1 MVVVPL
7 VVAGSWLDPVMSVR
21 HLYLTRHAE
30 PDDDGRLT
38 ERGVQQ
44 ATLLGRRLSDVP
56 FRSVQHGPLPRA
68 RETAQLVAGQLH
80 SHVAVVELDAVGD
93 YIPHVP
99 SSDEVDPEYRAGAMA
114 FLGDL
119 SLAEATQGAELAA
132 EAIRLL
138 TGPNQSQ
145 DDSHHLVVTHAF
157 TIGWLVRHACDAPPW
172 RWLGLDNGH
181 AALTV
186 LRYFTDRPPTVVV
199 FNEMSHLPVELRW
212 TGFPTHLGV

>member
-1 MVVVPL
+1 MLLRPSR
-7 VVAGSWLDPVMSVR
+7 ARGWMPGMSVR

-30 PDDDGRLT
+30 PDDDGGLT

-44 ATLLGRRLSDVP
+44 AVLLGRRLSDVP
-56 FRSVQHGPLPRA
+56 FGSVQHGPLPRA
-68 RETAQLVAGQLH
+68 TETAEHVARQLVSQVPVL
-80 SHVAVVELDAVGD
+80 ELAAAGD

-99 SSDEVDPEYRAGAMA
+99 SPDEVDPEHRAGVMA
-114 FLGDL
+114 FLADV
-119 SLAEATQGAELAA
+119 SSEEAVEGARFAA

-138 TGPNQSQ
+138 TGPEQVENE
-145 DDSHHLVVTHAF
+145 SHHLVVTHAF
-157 TIGWLVRHACDAPPW
+157 TIGWLVRHAYAAPPW

-199 FNEMSHLPVELRW
+199 FNEMSHLPDELRW
-212 TGFPTHLGV
+212 TGFPTHMRL